1 MKILLTNDDG
11 VCAPGLWAAA
21 EALRE
26 VGEVFVA
33 APDKEQS
40 GVGAALTLRSPVRV
54 TSMPAEGPAEGGLRG
69 DGNGRYPV
77 TAYSVEGTPGD
88 SCILGLERLVGAV
101 DLVVS
106 GINAGS
112 NLGWDVMMSGTVGG
126 ALQGYVRGYTAIAI
140 SVGAIVTPRFDC
152 AGRLLRAMAQR
163 LDARPLSPSCFLNVN
178 VPSTAPEQIDGLRVT
193 RLGGRAYGES
203 VREEAS
209 SGDKLYRISRN
220 LPMFGQP
227 ADDTDIWAMKNNY
240 ISITPL
246 QINGGDQE
254 QAAEVED
261 LFRGIADE
269 VLNDRE

>member
-21 EALRE
+21 DALCE

-40 GVGAALTLRSPVRV
+40 GVGASLTLRAPVRV
-54 TSMPAEGPAEGGLRG
+54 TSIPAQGPAQGRLRG

-77 TAYSVEGTPGD
+77 AAYSVEGTPGD

-126 ALQGYVRGYTAIAI
+126 ALQGHVRGYTAIAI
-140 SVGAIVTPRFDC
+140 SVGAIVNPRFDC

-163 LDARPLSPSCFLNVN
+163 LDARPLSPSCLLNVN
-178 VPSTAPEQIDGLRVT
+178 VPSAAPEQIDGLRVT

-203 VREEAS
+203 VREETAG
-209 SGDKLYRISRN
+209 GDKLYRISRN

-240 ISITPL
+240 ISVTPL
-246 QINGGDQE
+246 QINGGDAE
-254 QAAEVED
+254 RGAEVED
-261 LFRGIADE
+261 LLQGITDE

>member
-1 MKILLTNDDG
+1 MRILLTNDDG

-26 VGEVFVA
+26 VGEVFIA
-33 APDKEQS
+33 APAKEQS

-54 TSMPAEGPAEGGLRG
+54 TSLPLDGRLTGG
-69 DGNGRYPV
+69 GNGRYPV
-77 TAYSVEGTPGD
+77 NAYSVEGTPGD
-88 SCILGLERLVGAV
+88 CCIVGLEKLVGAV

-106 GINAGS
+106 GINSGS

-140 SVGAIVTPRFDC
+140 STGAIVNPRFDC
-152 AGRLLRAMAQR
+152 AAGLLLAMAQR
-163 LDARPLSPSCFLNVN
+163 LDARPLTPSCFLNVN
-178 VPSTAPEQIDGLRVT
+178 VPSTPTEQIDGLRVT

-209 SGDKLYRISRN
+209 GGDKLYRIDRN
-220 LPMFGQP
+220 RQMFGQP

-240 ISITPL
+240 ISVTPL
-246 QINGGDQE
+246 QFTADDADR
-254 QAAEVED
+254 AAEVEE
-261 LFRGIADE
+261 LLRGIAE
-269 VLNDRE
+269 EALRP